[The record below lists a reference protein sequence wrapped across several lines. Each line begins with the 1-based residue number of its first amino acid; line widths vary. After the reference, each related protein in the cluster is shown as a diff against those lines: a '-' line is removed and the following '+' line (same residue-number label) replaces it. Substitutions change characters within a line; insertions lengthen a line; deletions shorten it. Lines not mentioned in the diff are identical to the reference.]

1 MANRIEE
8 IPEEEFEETKAKFKS
23 KTSRVIASSED
34 MEIVRPVVSIK
45 KSTIKKEVETTSN
58 TTRID
63 DTKSHV
69 SAKNDTTEVIPF
81 EVDENAILNAQNALQ
96 SITTTLIND
105 STVAE
110 KSVTSDMQSNIETI
124 FSGHEE
130 IADKLVNL
138 HTTSKEDI
146 DIKEELEEE
155 YKIDIAKK
163 AVDDVLASMH
173 SLAPEDMEFT
183 LDPSTHEE
191 KLAAKFID
199 TPRRNVEETPTI
211 GKDIEVP
218 FFMKPIDM
226 INARQEY
233 DRLLDENTT
242 EEKEVEVYGS
252 EELDISL
259 VTSDNNSSGSSTDS
273 TSGDS
278 EESKNSL
285 DISIKEEPKM
295 EEIKVEEK
303 VVDTVLTKK
312 INVITTPTELDEDIL
327 NISVDDIEPTEE
339 VSAPKE
345 IKDMIS
351 APYNPNMPGI
361 KVNTPRAGINVPL
374 VEEENIVKLLSDVN
388 NKEFTDK
395 EKSILVERL
404 TDPNSIE
411 TRISDATNF
420 FTHAQRFEHE
430 TVNELHDKG
439 HELTNCKIIGNEK
452 YYDKKA
458 GKNQAKN
465 IANGAVINSK
475 DSLPFMFAL
484 ISGIRQVH
492 FYDSGFWVTVRSPRI
507 DELHLYYTTCRT
519 NTDTFGKM
527 FGQMAYIPADIEIR
541 KAGID
546 LFKKCIINSNLAN
559 WNVGD
564 TFEKNLSYFDY
575 KTCLWALASLMFND
589 GANIDF
595 TCLNDDCA
603 YVDSVKVDIS
613 KLRIYDYTRLGE
625 EALKYCYS
633 DEIRTEEDIINY
645 KNNILKIS
653 SDIDLTDE
661 WVLSLKVPSF
671 YEAMQDGLEYVSE
684 LSKNIQLTDME
695 SVTDHVAAR
704 YYRIVS
710 PWIEKIS
717 YRNIDDGKI
726 MHFKDKSIIPNAINS
741 LQLTAKDNDTSL
753 TDKLHAFIKDN
764 QISYYC
770 YSYTE
775 CPKCHTAPSVAIDG
789 LIPCDIQQAF
799 FILTAERIM

>member
-23 KTSRVIASSED
+23 KNSRVISSSED
-34 MEIVRPVVSIK
+34 MEIVRPVVSVK
-45 KSTIKKEVETTSN
+45 KSTVVTNPKPNNN
-58 TTRID
+58 TIRNN
-63 DTKSHV
+63 DTKSEDI
-69 SAKNDTTEVIPF
+69 STNNTTEVVPF
-81 EVDENAILNAQNALQ
+81 EVDEKAISNGQEALKDL
-96 SITTTLIND
+96 TTKLINND
-105 STVAE
+105 VKVE
-110 KSVTSDMQSNIETI
+110 KDITSDMISNMTDI
-124 FSGHEE
+124 FNGDTDIVSKLASLNESSSDE
-130 IADKLVNL
+130 IADKAM
-138 HTTSKEDI
+138 
-146 DIKEELEEE
+146 EEVEE
-155 YKIDIAKK
+155 KHKVDIAKK

-173 SLAPEDMEFT
+173 SLAPEDMEFV
-183 LDPSTHEE
+183 LDTSSREDS
-191 KLAAKFID
+191 LAAKMID
-199 TPRRNVEETPTI
+199 TPKHNVVETPTI
-211 GKDIEVP
+211 ANDVEVP
-218 FFMKPIDM
+218 LFMRPIDM
-226 INARQEY
+226 INAKNEY
-233 DRLLDENTT
+233 DKILN
-242 EEKEVEVYGS
+242 EESNEVDDGS

-259 VTSDNNSSGSSTDS
+259 ISSTTDDTTYDGPISSGNTEVIE
-273 TSGDS
+273 T
-278 EESKNSL
+278 
-285 DISIKEEPKM
+285 PV
-295 EEIKVEEK
+295 VEEK
-303 VVDTVLTKK
+303 VIEEPKPTKK
-312 INVITTPTELDEDIL
+312 VSVITTPSEVEEDLL
-327 NISVDDIEPTEE
+327 NISVDDIEPTKE

-345 IKDMIS
+345 IQDMIS

-361 KVNTPRAGINVPL
+361 KVSTPRAGINVPL
-374 VEEENIVKLLSDVN
+374 VEEETIVNLLSDVN
-388 NKEFTDK
+388 KRSFTEKERN
-395 EKSILVERL
+395 ILVERL
-404 TDPNSIE
+404 MDPDSIE

-420 FTHAQRFEHE
+420 FTNAQRFETE
-430 TVNELHDKG
+430 AVKELAEKG
-439 HELTNCKIIGNEK
+439 DELTFCKIIDNEK
-452 YYDKKA
+452 FYDKKA

-507 DELHLYYTTCRT
+507 DELHLYYTTCST

-541 KAGID
+541 KAGIE

-575 KTCLWALASLMFND
+575 KTCLWALASLMFSD

-595 TCLNDDCA
+595 TCLNEKCS
-603 YVDSVKVDIS
+603 YVDSVKVDLS

-633 DEIRTEEDIINY
+633 DEIRSEEDILNY

-653 SDIDLTDE
+653 SDIELTDE
-661 WVLSLKVPSF
+661 WILSLKVPSF

-695 SVTDHVAAR
+695 TVTDHVAAR

-717 YRNIDDGKI
+717 YRNVADGKI

-741 LQLTAKDNDTSL
+741 LQLTARDNDTSL
-753 TDKLHAFIKDN
+753 TDKLHKFIKDN

-775 CPKCHTAPSVAIDG
+775 CPNCHTAPSVAIDG

-799 FILTAERIM
+799 FTLTAERIM